1 MGYNLFILH
10 LICIHA
16 YNIIIYPIVIFHNVM
31 HCNSMFFCVTVLFLL
46 MGKLLLVLLLQY
58 WQYSATSLIPNFQHC
73 TLYSLCHLFIDL
85 KKSNL
90 GYLLSKGLVGKSG

>member
-16 YNIIIYPIVIFHNVM
+16 YNIIIYPIVILHNVM
-31 HCNSMFFCVTVLFLL
+31 HCKLMFFCVTVLFLL

-58 WQYSATSLIPNFQHC
+58 WQYSATS
-73 TLYSLCHLFIDL
+73 Y
-85 KKSNL
+85 NL
-90 GYLLSKGLVGKSG
+90 